1 MTQDEQPTGS
11 ALTNYGFAAWVIYG
25 ILSSLGYWIAGSLGG
40 LAITLAILAH
50 EYRCH
55 AVKIMDC
62 TAAAFFTFSLVGTIA
77 AGPALFK
84 TYNPVLTWSLF
95 AIVTWVTFAIG
106 FPFTFQYAREQAP
119 REIWDHPV
127 FVRLNVILTLAF
139 GLMFTVNAG
148 LGFIGVT
155 TGHALTIGVIV
166 PILLLVGCLVF
177 SAQYPKRYIQRY
189 APDWAAAQAA
199 SAQQS

>member
-1 MTQDEQPTGS
+1 MAENEQPAGS
-11 ALTNYGFAAWVIYG
+11 ALTNYGFAAWIIYG
-25 ILSSLGYWIAGSLGG
+25 ILSSSGYWIAGAIGG

-62 TAAAFFTFSLVGTIA
+62 TAAAFFVFSLVGTIA

-84 TYNPVLTWSLF
+84 NFNPVLTWSLF
-95 AIVTWVTFAIG
+95 AIVTWVTLVIG
-106 FPFTFQYAREQAP
+106 FPFTFQYAHEQAP

-127 FVRLNVILTLAF
+127 FVRLNVILTLVF

-148 LGFIGVT
+148 LGFIGVRS
-155 TGHALTIGVIV
+155 GYVLTIGVAV

-177 SAQYPKRYIQRY
+177 SAQYPKHYIQRY

-199 SAQQS
+199 SAQ